1 MATESSKRRGIKIRR
16 TGRHASP
23 SQVERVAA
31 RAGRAAPAV
40 AIAGVLVAA
49 PQAQHAF
56 TASAGPATATVQ
68 GQGTG
73 IVREV
78 AFVQSVDPNSNSTSV
93 ATAPSAN
100 EGPAT
105 GTTTQDPT
113 GDDGYCTGADGH
125 PLRMLIDS
133 GNGISEEHG
142 QVAITVIPGISIGEE
157 CGQQSDPQGTEP
169 STGNTGVTSVA
180 PVGPSAPVFYTS
192 TQ

>member
-1 MATESSKRRGIKIRR
+1 MATESSKRRVIKIRR

-31 RAGRAAPAV
+31 QAGRAAPAM
-40 AIAGVLVAA
+40 AIVGLLVAA

-56 TASAGPATATVQ
+56 TALAGSATATVQ
-68 GQGTG
+68 DQGTG

-100 EGPAT
+100 EGSTT

-113 GDDGYCTGADGH
+113 GDDGYCAGADGH
-125 PLRMLIDS
+125 DIRMLIGS
-133 GNGISEEHG
+133 GDQISEEHG
-142 QVAITVIPGISIGEE
+142 QVAITAIPAISIGEL

-169 STGNTGVTSVA
+169 STGNTGGTSVA
-180 PVGPSAPVFYTS
+180 PVGPSAPVFYIS

>member
-1 MATESSKRRGIKIRR
+1 MATESSKRRVIKIKR

-31 RAGRAAPAV
+31 QAGRAAPAM
-40 AIAGVLVAA
+40 AIVGVLVAA

-56 TASAGPATATVQ
+56 TASAGSATATVQ
-68 GQGTG
+68 DQGTG

-93 ATAPSAN
+93 ATTPSAN
-100 EGPAT
+100 EGSTA
-105 GTTTQDPT
+105 GTTTQDPA
-113 GDDGYCTGADGH
+113 GDDGYCAGADVRH
-125 PLRMLIDS
+125 
-133 GNGISEEHG
+133 NGILIASIGGISQEHG
-142 QVAITVIPGISIGEE
+142 QTATAIPAFSVGVE
-157 CGQQSDPQGTEP
+157 CDQQSDPQGTEP
-169 STGNTGVTSVA
+169 GTGNTGVTSVA